1 MNTRKPADT
10 SAVDQIWRFFASVR
24 LSVVLLLSLA
34 VTSVFGTVIPQ
45 NADPAEYQH
54 KYGPVFY
61 AVFDAL
67 NLFDMYHSWW
77 FRLLLCLLIANLVV
91 CSIQR
96 LSSTWKVIFPKTPKY
111 QPERFRKSAG
121 RLEWPVQG
129 ASPEDLEKIYEP
141 YMRKHFTN
149 IRVENRESGEGFLI
163 FGEKGRWTRLGVYG
177 VHFSVLLLML
187 GGLIGSIFGFEGN
200 MNVPEGETRQTF
212 SLKTAEQN
220 RKLDFAIRCDDF
232 TVSHYPSGRPR
243 EFKSDIAIV
252 ENGEVVM
259 ERKLRVNDPIKYRGI
274 KIFQSTY
281 GEIPAEKFS
290 LQFTDK
296 DSGMQFQKEAAI
308 GEPIKMPG
316 DSGTLVIQKYES
328 NFAFRGHNF
337 GPAYMGRIDRPGE
350 KAMPV
355 VLALKVPNFDKM
367 LHEMGFRRGDYWISV
382 KDAEFRQYTGL
393 QITRN
398 PGIPLVYAG
407 FAIMILGCYVTFFMY
422 HRKMCIELI
431 PENQGTRIAVAGI
444 STRNRA
450 AVKNAAKKLAG
461 RLEKM
466 SPARQS
472 A

>member
-1 MNTRKPADT
+1 MSTRKPADA

-45 NADPAEYQH
+45 NADPATYER
-54 KYGPVFY
+54 KFGPVFY
-61 AVFDAL
+61 PVLDAL

-129 ASPEDLEKIYEP
+129 TSPEDLKNICEP

-149 IRVENRESGEGFLI
+149 IRVEKRESGEGFLI
-163 FGEKGRWTRLGVYG
+163 FGEKGRWTRLGVYA

-187 GGLIGSIFGFEGN
+187 GALIGSIFGYEGY
-200 MNVPEGETRQTF
+200 MNVPEGETRQAF
-212 SLKTAEQN
+212 SLKNADQT

-232 TVSHYPSGRPR
+232 TVSHYPSGRPK
-243 EFKSDIAIV
+243 EYKSDIAII
-252 ENGEVVM
+252 ENDEVVM
-259 ERKLRVNDPIKYRGI
+259 ERKLRVNDPIRYRGI
-274 KIFQSTY
+274 KIFQSSY
-281 GEIPAEKFS
+281 GKTPGDTFTV
-290 LQFTDK
+290 QFKDN
-296 DSGMQFQKEAAI
+296 DSGMQFEKKGAVGKSIE
-308 GEPIKMPG
+308 MPG
-316 DSGTLVIQKYES
+316 GSGTLMIQDFTD
-328 NFAFRGHNF
+328 NFSFRGHSI
-337 GPAYMGRIDRPGE
+337 GPAFFGRLDRTGQEPR
-350 KAMPV
+350 PV
-355 VLALKVPNFDKM
+355 VLPVEFPRFDKM
-367 LHEMGFRRGDYWISV
+367 RQGDYWISIT
-382 KDAEFRQYTGL
+382 DASYRQYTGL
-393 QITRN
+393 QISRD
-398 PGIPLVYAG
+398 PGVPLVYAG

-422 HRKMCIELI
+422 HRKMSIELI
-431 PENQGTRIAVAGI
+431 PEKQGTRIAVAGL

-466 SPARQS
+466 TGARQS